1 MIGAL
6 GRYTKCE
13 ILTIRSNRILRMK
26 IDIDEQLIREAMQK
40 GGFLTKS
47 AAVEAGLRL
56 LLDDRSQADIRQLDG
71 KVKWEG
77 NLDESRLGRNQ
88 D

>member
-6 GRYTKCE
+6 GRYTQCE
-13 ILTIRSNRILRMK
+13 ILTHLEQSHMRMK

-56 LLDDRSQADIRQLDG
+56 LLDIRSQADIRQLHG
-71 KVKWEG
+71 KVQWEG
-77 NLDESRLGRNQ
+77 NLVESRQERTQ

>member
-1 MIGAL
+1 M
-6 GRYTKCE
+6 
-13 ILTIRSNRILRMK
+13 RMK

-40 GGFLTKS
+40 GGYLTKS

-56 LLDDRSQADIRQLDG
+56 LLKVHSQADIRELHG